1 MIACSSFSVGV
12 VCCFCCAFVV
22 GVLRVVVCVSSLR
35 WLSVDW
41 LLLIWTLVMLG
52 FGCAACSVSDSCF
65 WFCFCVVVFILVCL
79 LVGCRLDL
87 VWVF

>member
-35 WLSVDW
+35 WLSVGWIAFDLDFGYVGIW
-41 LLLIWTLVMLG
+41 LCCM
-52 FGCAACSVSDSCF
+52 
-65 WFCFCVVVFILVCL
+65 
-79 LVGCRLDL
+79 
-87 VWVF
+87 